1 MGKPSVEP
9 IIETERKKNDLRS
22 STRQLSKVIRS
33 CQSCDP
39 EQNLKI
45 LNCHIS
51 QLEISKSSITEA
63 QVNHLRGLRAVLQM
77 LLASYSFED
86 GRDVRLSYMKLTD
99 AFSLFLAYQPSSNQ
113 MSVKAKERKDHFK
126 YLVFHPKFGL
136 SVYIVKEEYL
146 LLRPKDIG
154 LELFLEE
161 FIQNKER
168 ETEQSVR
175 LDLTNDLVQEI
186 LCTVDSEWDKK
197 IIRVL
202 LGATRSRAE
211 LEKLGIKSDNI
222 AKDQEYVKETLKE
235 HLRAKTAAEDI
246 IKL

>member
-1 MGKPSVEP
+1 MEKPSLEP

-22 STRQLSKVIRS
+22 STRQLSKVTANVIHS

-39 EQNLKI
+39 EENLKI

-51 QLEISKSSITEA
+51 QLEISKSSTTEA

-86 GRDVRLSYMKLTD
+86 GRDVRLSYIKLTD

-113 MSVKAKERKDHFK
+113 MSIKAKERKDHFK
-126 YLVFHPKFGL
+126 YLVCHPKFGL
-136 SVYIVKEEYL
+136 SVYFVKEEYL
-146 LLRPKDIG
+146 LLRPKDID

-175 LDLTNDLVQEI
+175 VDLTNDVVQEI

-197 IIRVL
+197 II
-202 LGATRSRAE
+202 
-211 LEKLGIKSDNI
+211 
-222 AKDQEYVKETLKE
+222 
-235 HLRAKTAAEDI
+235 
-246 IKL
+246 